1 MADEVV
7 SGSASPSPT
16 ATARAPL
23 GGVFPRRSRRPREL
37 CVWVSACTAGAP
49 RRTVPRFSAF
59 HPTPTPFIKPAAQC
73 GNMAG
78 RDAGIGEF
86 CHMAET
92 CRWVPRLGTPVFAVV
107 LMFSASPQKL
117 SMWGGPLGLTQG
129 LTPQVQK
136 QPGCPWLFRVPQCLA
151 PKLRNGSACGSA
163 NLCPV
168 TSDVGQFSF
177 Q

>member
-1 MADEVV
+1 MVRWLVRHLRFVKHRRSVTVPRCTRTPTRGLMADKVV

-23 GGVFPRRSRRPREL
+23 SGVFPRRSRRPREL

-49 RRTVPRFSAF
+49 RRTAPRFSAF

-92 CRWVPRLGTPVFAVV
+92 CRWVPQSGTPVFAVV
-107 LMFSASPQKL
+107 LMSFSASPRKL
-117 SMWGGPLGLTQG
+117 SMWGGPVRPHSGPNSTG
-129 LTPQVQK
+129 AEAA
-136 QPGCPWLFRVPQCLA
+136 RVPL
-151 PKLRNGSACGSA
+151 
-163 NLCPV
+163 
-168 TSDVGQFSF
+168 DF
-177 Q
+177 